1 MGGVIAELGGARV
14 MAEWGGSGMAE
25 NGGVMA
31 EHGGEV
37 MVEHGGWGMAE
48 WGALERQDQNE
59 FDTCEMSIK

>member
-1 MGGVIAELGGARV
+1 
-14 MAEWGGSGMAE
+14 MAE